1 MNFGETIKQYRER
14 NRLTLRQFSKLSGVD
29 YATLSRL
36 ERGIGNP
43 RPKTVYAITLAM
55 KNTPEEIDEKLNA
68 DVQEPVNP
76 DNNMHP
82 DCSAYVA
89 YELRKLKGLTEL
101 FGYLILAGLT
111 FTVISAVYILVFA
124 IKRG

>member
-1 MNFGETIKQYRER
+1 MNFGETIKQYRVR
-14 NRLTLRQFSKLSGVD
+14 NRLTLRQFAKLSGVS
-29 YATLSRL
+29 YAALNRL
-36 ERGIGNP
+36 ENGLGNP

-55 KNTPEEIDEKLNA
+55 KLTPEEIDEKLNA
-68 DVQEPVNP
+68 DPEPVNP
-76 DNNMHP
+76 DNNAYP

-111 FTVISAVYILVFA
+111 FTVITLVYIVFFVV
-124 IKRG
+124 K

>member
-14 NRLTLRQFSKLSGVD
+14 NRLTLRQFAKLSGVD

-55 KNTPEEIDEKLNA
+55 KNTPEEIDEKLNV
-68 DVQEPVNP
+68 DVPEPVNP
-76 DNNMHP
+76 DNNTHP
-82 DCSAYVA
+82 DYSAYVA

>member
-1 MNFGETIKQYRER
+1 MNFGETIKEYRTR

-36 ERGIGNP
+36 ERGLGNP

-68 DVQEPVNP
+68 DVPEPVNP

-111 FTVISAVYILVFA
+111 FTVISAVYILVFV
-124 IKRG
+124 IK

>member
-1 MNFGETIKQYRER
+1 MNFAETIKLYRER
-14 NRLTLRQFSKLSGVD
+14 IRLTLRQFSKLSGVD

-68 DVQEPVNP
+68 DVPEPVNP

>member
-1 MNFGETIKQYRER
+1 MNFSETIKQYRER
-14 NRLTLRQFSKLSGVD
+14 NRLTLRQLSFLSGVD
-29 YATLSRL
+29 AATLNRL
-36 ERGIGNP
+36 ERGLGNP

-55 KNTPEEIDEKLNA
+55 KLTPDEIDKKLNS
-68 DVQEPVNP
+68 DVPEPVNP

>member
-1 MNFGETIKQYRER
+1 MNFAETIKQYRER
-14 NRLTLRQFSKLSGVD
+14 NRLTLRQFAKLSGVS
-29 YATLSRL
+29 YAALNRL
-36 ERGIGNP
+36 ENGLGNP
-43 RPKTVYAITLAM
+43 RPKTVYAITMAM
-55 KNTPEEIDEKLNA
+55 KLTPEEIDEKLNA
-68 DVQEPVNP
+68 DVPEPVNP

-89 YELRKLKGLTEL
+89 YELRKLKGLIEL